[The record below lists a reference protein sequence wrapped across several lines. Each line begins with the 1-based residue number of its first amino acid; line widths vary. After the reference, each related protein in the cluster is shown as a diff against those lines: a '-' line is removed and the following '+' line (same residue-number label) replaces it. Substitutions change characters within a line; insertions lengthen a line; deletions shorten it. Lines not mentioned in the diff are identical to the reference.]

1 MEIATCFNKNYVMP
15 AGVMLTSLFENN
27 RDVPIHVHV
36 LARGA
41 EDFAQPVVDIV
52 KKYHGEISFYDMS
65 ACQLPELPV
74 NGRNQRAN
82 IPIETYFRL
91 FLSEVLP
98 PELDK
103 VLWLD
108 GDMVINGDISDL
120 WKEDVTDY
128 AVGAVPDFENN
139 NVHNMNRLGYDA
151 AFGYFNG
158 GVLLINL
165 KHWRENHV
173 FQSFMDY
180 IEKHFELLNLYDQDV
195 LNYVLHASKKEL
207 SIRFNFQ
214 TTFLFKKRLMNIS
227 CKYFPQIDTYAASP
241 CIVHFTEHKPW
252 LHGSINPMRDL
263 FVKYQNMTQWQ
274 GIEVKRKKS
283 LRKRMETAFL
293 CLWKREPLKRILY
306 DPKYVQ

>member
-1 MEIATCFNKNYVMP
+1 
-15 AGVMLTSLFENN
+15 MLTSLFENN

-52 KKYHGEISFYDMS
+52 KKYQGEISFYDMS

-74 NGRNQRAN
+74 NGRNQRAS
-82 IPIETYFRL
+82 IPIGTYFRL
-91 FLSEVLP
+91 FLSEALP
-98 PELDK
+98 PEMDK

-120 WKEDVTDY
+120 WEEDVTDY

-173 FQSFMDY
+173 FRSFMDY

-207 SIRFNFQ
+207 SIRHNSQ
-214 TTFLFKKRLMNIS
+214 STFL
-227 CKYFPQIDTYAASP
+227 
-241 CIVHFTEHKPW
+241 
-252 LHGSINPMRDL
+252 L
-263 FVKYQNMTQWQ
+263 F
-274 GIEVKRKKS
+274 E
-283 LRKRMETAFL
+283 LL
-293 CLWKREPLKRILY
+293 LKTSRS
-306 DPKYVQ
+306 